1 MSKRT
6 IGHRVDFRN
15 AANPQGLRFVEGE
28 DGGSPAPTPAEETPA
43 QETPKPEAPEIDWK
57 AKAREWEKRAKDNKA
72 AADKLAEIEEA
83 TKTEAQKQA
92 ERLASLEREA
102 QQARTEALRFKIASK
117 FQITDEDAELFL
129 TGSDEDTLTKQAERL
144 AQRNEE
150 AGKPR
155 APKPDLNQ
163 GKSPQPVNL
172 TGRAADVA
180 QIEADLAASR
190 RR

>member
-1 MSKRT
+1 MSE
-6 IGHRVDFRN
+6 N
-15 AANPQGLRFVEGE
+15 APEATEPT
-28 DGGSPAPTPAEETPA
+28 APEAAPA
-43 QETPKPEAPEIDWK
+43 QEQPKPAWEELFKGMTPEKVKEALDNSRK
-57 AKAREWEKRAKDNKA
+57 WESRAKDNKA
-72 AADKLAEIEEA
+72 AADRLAEIEEA